1 MGNWWATLLKMVLE
15 RISPE
20 LRKALVDLIKRLE
33 DQAKATPNP
42 VDDIL
47 VAVLKFVLIGE

>member
-1 MGNWWATLLKMVLE
+1 MSNFWTNLLQIILD

-20 LRKALVDLIKRLE
+20 LRKALADFIKRLE